1 MNKKD
6 NFEKL
11 KESGINPTITIKEQ
25 AKKYI
30 KDYDYFK
37 DNKDFLNDFEFEL
50 VDYAQYLNEYNIIL
64 EKQKNQVYS
73 EKHQLLQKIDYLE
86 KEIEKQH
93 DTIKKLNKNQIDNQ
107 LTFAMFKQKFNK
119 TKLNNEHDV
128 MKKLNDLLTENRQ
141 LKDKLR
147 IAQRDN
153 DGSDREIKYYKDNY
167 IRLYHERMYLLGLIE
182 RMNNIITKLQK
193 ENKQ

>member
-1 MNKKD
+1 MNRKP
-6 NFEKL
+6 EL
-11 KESGINPTITIKEQ
+11 KEQ
-25 AKKYI
+25 AKKFI

-37 DNKDFLNDFEFEL
+37 ENKEKLNDFEFEL

-64 EKQKNQVYS
+64 EKQHCQVYS

-86 KEIEKQH
+86 KRIEEQH

-107 LTFAMFKQKFNK
+107 LTFAMFKQKFDK

-128 MKKLNDLLTENRQ
+128 MKKLNDLLTENKQ
-141 LKDKLR
+141 LKDKIR
-147 IAQRDN
+147 IIQRDN
-153 DGSDREIKYYKDNY
+153 NEIKYYKDNY
-167 IRLYHERMYLLGLIE
+167 IRICHEKMALLGLIDALNKE
-182 RMNNIITKLQK
+182 LIKLKK